1 MFLLCYNVWGD
12 IMKNVLV
19 TGSSRGIGKQ
29 TIIEFAKLG
38 YNVVI
43 NYVNSDKEAL
53 QLKEYVEREY
63 NIKALTIKCDVS
75 NETDVSNM
83 IKEVLKTFNKIDVL
97 VNNAAIAID
106 NDYIL
111 KDSKEF
117 KRVLD
122 VNLVGSYLVT
132 KYVSKYM
139 LEQKRGKIIFV
150 SSTNGI
156 DTNYEYSMD
165 YDASKAGV
173 ISLMKNFAQILSPYI
188 TVNTVAPGWV
198 NTEMNSSLELE
209 YKKLE
214 EERILLKRFA
224 DSKEI
229 AKVITFLVCED
240 ASYINNSVIRVDGGL
255 K

>member
-1 MFLLCYNVWGD
+1 
-12 IMKNVLV
+12 
-19 TGSSRGIGKQ
+19 
-29 TIIEFAKLG
+29 
-38 YNVVI
+38 
-43 NYVNSDKEAL
+43 
-53 QLKEYVEREY
+53 
-63 NIKALTIKCDVS
+63 
-75 NETDVSNM
+75 M
-83 IKEVLKTFNKIDVL
+83 IKEVIKTFNKIDVL

-173 ISLMKNFAQILSPYI
+173 ISLMKNFAQVLSPYI
-188 TVNTVAPGWV
+188 TVNAVAPGWV
-198 NTEMNSSLELE
+198 DTEMNSSLELE

-229 AKVITFLVCED
+229 AKVITFLASDD